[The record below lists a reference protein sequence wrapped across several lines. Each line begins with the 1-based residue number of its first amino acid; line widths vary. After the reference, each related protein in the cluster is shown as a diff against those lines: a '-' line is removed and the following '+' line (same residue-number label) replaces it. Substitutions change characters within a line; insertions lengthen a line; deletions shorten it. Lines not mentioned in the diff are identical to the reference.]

1 MYTSRIQICPEDL
14 KRLGEW
20 SIPTGQSNLGMNT
33 SHQLLEDLEVWTVW
47 TATFFSDLL
56 KGHLWT
62 STDTIWFPLKF
73 SLHGL
78 QRLGPEPHLKFW
90 LLRSTFWWLAIV
102 GFNFAQK
109 KSNKAHHQTVHNV
122 YIALSSLLQIFIIPW
137 WWDVSDIPPTRW
149 YQHVAWVYQRFFYQ
163 LFWVNHVPWIWTLSL
178 ETLSFFVS
186 ELLYIYDHMHFCL
199 ARIGVSSVMFVMADS
214 SCSRACFCYPC
225 HCSGRRFP
233 KSVLLVGHH
242 PPLSSLTTSKKKVA
256 KTEMRLRAEGV
267 DVDMAFG
274 PPYPKR

>member
-1 MYTSRIQICPEDL
+1 MVPACGLGISAFFLPAV
-14 KRLGEW
+14 LGE
-20 SIPTGQSNLGMNT
+20 SCPLNMNL
-33 SHQLLEDLEVWTVW
+33 V
-47 TATFFSDLL
+47 
-56 KGHLWT
+56 
-62 STDTIWFPLKF
+62 
-73 SLHGL
+73 
-78 QRLGPEPHLKFW
+78 LGNL
-90 LLRSTFWWLAIV
+90 V
-102 GFNFAQK
+102 
-109 KSNKAHHQTVHNV
+109 
-122 YIALSSLLQIFIIPW
+122 
-137 WWDVSDIPPTRW
+137 
-149 YQHVAWVYQRFFYQ
+149 
-163 LFWVNHVPWIWTLSL
+163 
-178 ETLSFFVS
+178 FFVS
-186 ELLYIYDHMHFCL
+186 ELLYIYDHMQFCL